1 MATADNPFAVKTPA
15 QLQADAAAGTM
26 GTGAT
31 GYDVANVNA
40 TGYDAVGQKS
50 SGYDAAQTKATGYNA
65 DTATGTNYDVTKQQ
79 TVQGQLEGVIAADSP
94 LMQQARAQSLAQMN
108 RRGLINSSM
117 AVGAGQEA
125 VIKQALPIAQAD
137 ATTYGA
143 AAKYSADTA
152 NSMAQFNANLQNKA
166 SEFGANAENVI
177 AAANTAAKNEAGKF
191 GATAANVAAASNQAA
206 INEALKFGASA
217 ENAAAL
223 ANATSQNEAAKFEAT
238 AENISASDFAK
249 NVNANVA
256 TMMDQSMKI
265 ALANADS
272 VTKIELQNIDAQTRK
287 DLAQTEATYKNAMQA
302 SASANEIF
310 QQATKNIADIMSN
323 PDLSSYATTDNKT
336 PTEDKKN
343 WPAGATK
350 LVNGK
355 LFDANNKEIV
365 SPKQA
370 AVDTQKA
377 YLQGSLT
384 ILSATSGIPGLKELI
399 TF

>member
-15 QLQADAAAGTM
+15 QLQQDAAAGTM
-26 GTGAT
+26 QAGAT
-31 GYDVANVNA
+31 GYDATNVNA

-65 DTATGTNYDVTKQQ
+65 NTATGTNYDVTKQQ

-137 ATTYGA
+137 AATYGA

-152 NSMAQFNANLQNKA
+152 NAMAQFNTNLQNKA

-177 AAANTAAKNEAGKF
+177 AAANTAAKNEAAKF
-191 GATAANVAAASNQAA
+191 GATAENVAAASNQAA
-206 INEALKFGASA
+206 INEASKFGASA
-217 ENAAAL
+217 ENTAAL
-223 ANATSQNEAAKFEAT
+223 ANAASQNEAAKFEAT
-238 AENISASDFAK
+238 AQNISASDFAK

-265 ALANADS
+265 ALSNADS
-272 VTKIELQNIDAQTRK
+272 ATKIELQNIDAQTRK
-287 DLAQTEATYKNAMQA
+287 DLAATEATYKNAMQA

-355 LFDANNKEIV
+355 LYDANNKEIV

-399 TF
+399 SF